1 MEHVSLLLSGCR
13 TQNRRKQELGN
24 EMARQ
29 LALLSFVQWKMT
41 LANLKKRENLLEG
54 DRVTH
59 RIEGIDAESG
69 WEKDGLRTGQVSGKD
84 CQGTTAGIDTLQD
97 MFPAPTPSP
106 SGFTDPGERGQLS
119 KLGSYDQL

>member
-1 MEHVSLLLSGCR
+1 MEHVSLLLSGYR

-69 WEKDGLRTGQVSGKD
+69 
-84 CQGTTAGIDTLQD
+84 
-97 MFPAPTPSP
+97 
-106 SGFTDPGERGQLS
+106 
-119 KLGSYDQL
+119 